1 MTMNVTCIIHK
12 GHPHQNAG
20 SVSLLRPKPYVLN
33 FIEADSLLVH
43 LSS

>member
-1 MTMNVTCIIHK
+1 MNVICVIHK

-20 SVSLLRPKPYVLN
+20 SVSPLRPKPYVLHL
-33 FIEADSLLVH
+33 IEADSLLVH